1 MEGALKSRQATVDAA
16 VRAPGATADSVVA
29 TIISESHAV
38 ESATENMSGSGA
50 AGGVAEA
57 QPMASAK
64 TMQDALQSPNFR
76 LLATSLEAFTTHT
89 GADRRRVLLAT
100 ASSGCAIAL
109 RVLVFGTVSIARM
122 HPALGKVLESR
133 QEAPAYFGE
142 VLTVDR
148 QTLVVPARLS
158 EWTWAGK
165 QGTDPIMM
173 NKFMSLELQSLEW
186 FNGGTGIN
194 SINAARLGP
203 HFTPAVTPPLDVY
216 TTIHGVEQLCEFLH
230 RLLCA
235 IGAPDVVD
243 ELIGFTMLT
252 FCTFYTAHLK
262 CSFALATLEEQVSWL
277 DDAALQF
284 HLALGVIQIQL
295 RQFIL
300 STQPDLAEMVCV
312 LPIDCPP
319 PEHLRR
325 KEANLALLQRNL
337 DATSWIKPSKV
348 DGRPAQAVTLPLL
361 SDHPGLVRWFVPL
374 TAGPAK
380 KGGPPGGPS
389 GKLKR
394 KGGADAGDTAPEPA
408 AVTAEPGSLY
418 HTWVWLAQNKSLL
431 MGNTVWD
438 VAKIATDLKLGSA
451 SAFAWPMLLSGR
463 KGGNLLALLK
473 AGDPKAA
480 AFKPIASVTPT
491 DAAFRAKYSRI
502 GTEAERSK
510 LPPTPA
516 GASGGGGGGRGGR
529 GGRGARGGGG
539 RGGRGTGRANFRQ
552 PA

>member
-216 TTIHGVEQLCEFLH
+216 TT
-230 RLLCA
+230 
-235 IGAPDVVD
+235 
-243 ELIGFTMLT
+243 
-252 FCTFYTAHLK
+252 AHL
-262 CSFALATLEEQVSWL
+262 F
-277 DDAALQF
+277 
-284 HLALGVIQIQL
+284 
-295 RQFIL
+295 
-300 STQPDLAEMVCV
+300 
-312 LPIDCPP
+312 
-319 PEHLRR
+319 
-325 KEANLALLQRNL
+325 
-337 DATSWIKPSKV
+337 
-348 DGRPAQAVTLPLL
+348 
-361 SDHPGLVRWFVPL
+361 
-374 TAGPAK
+374 
-380 KGGPPGGPS
+380 
-389 GKLKR
+389 
-394 KGGADAGDTAPEPA
+394 
-408 AVTAEPGSLY
+408 
-418 HTWVWLAQNKSLL
+418 
-431 MGNTVWD
+431 
-438 VAKIATDLKLGSA
+438 
-451 SAFAWPMLLSGR
+451 
-463 KGGNLLALLK
+463 
-473 AGDPKAA
+473 
-480 AFKPIASVTPT
+480 
-491 DAAFRAKYSRI
+491 
-502 GTEAERSK
+502 
-510 LPPTPA
+510 
-516 GASGGGGGGRGGR
+516 
-529 GGRGARGGGG
+529 
-539 RGGRGTGRANFRQ
+539 
-552 PA
+552 